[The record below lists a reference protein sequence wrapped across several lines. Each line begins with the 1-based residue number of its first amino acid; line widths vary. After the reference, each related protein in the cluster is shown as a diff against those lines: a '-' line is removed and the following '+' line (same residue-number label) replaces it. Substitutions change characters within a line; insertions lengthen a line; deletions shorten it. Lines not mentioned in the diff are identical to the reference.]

1 MPPRA
6 AGSEMDRWARLELED
21 LHSTD
26 VLESWRALR
35 VQFPVLARVA
45 RCYLPIQP
53 SSASV
58 ERIFSTGG
66 VIVTK
71 RRCDTIEDLVL
82 VHDNRDMLRYILE
95 GKADP
100 APV

>member
-1 MPPRA
+1 
-6 AGSEMDRWARLELED
+6 MDRWARLELED

-45 RCYLPIQP
+45 RRYLPIQP

-71 RRCDTIEDLVL
+71 RRCSLADTIEDLVL